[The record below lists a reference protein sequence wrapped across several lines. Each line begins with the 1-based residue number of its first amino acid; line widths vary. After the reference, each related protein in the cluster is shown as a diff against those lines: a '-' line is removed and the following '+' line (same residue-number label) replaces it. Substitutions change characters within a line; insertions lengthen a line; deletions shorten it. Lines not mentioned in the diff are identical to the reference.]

1 MKNITLIFI
10 GFFCITSFLNAQNTN
25 VKTYFDD
32 HFVGGL
38 ANDGQTIWVGVDDL
52 LVKMDKTTG
61 ETISWTLPIS
71 SVYNYPDRYASS
83 ISLDNNG
90 LLWITSPSGVAG
102 YGLEGNYFVT
112 FSEEEGWIE
121 IPWPNLFYANL
132 IIDEEDKVWVS
143 EITGLH
149 EYDGTG
155 WIDHITTSAQWPY
168 FTTTFAV
175 DNQNNKWLGLTYA
188 SYYPGILEGYL
199 AKFEGSQTN
208 VLTSQ
213 HLGGNGGSIWS
224 MAVSTLGTVWM
235 GTIGNGLV
243 KFDGTNWQAYNWS
256 NSELPNNNV
265 RNIAVDGSN
274 IVWLSTVNELT
285 SITYGLT
292 RFDGATW
299 ETFNTENSILPSNKI
314 NSIFIEENGTKW
326 VGTDNGLISF
336 TGNSL
341 STSNE
346 QYSGVQFKLF
356 PNPANDFIILK
367 MPLEVLGSTVE
378 VYNILGKSLKS
389 FRAFENNIRLD
400 VSSFSNGLYF
410 IRLQTPNG
418 MAIKKF
424 VKQN

>member
-25 VKTYFDD
+25 VKTYFEGHFIGGIADD
-32 HFVGGL
+32 V
-38 ANDGQTIWVGVDDL
+38 NNVWVGVDNSI
-52 LVKMDKTTG
+52 VKMDKVTG
-61 ETISWTLPIS
+61 EAYSWTIPIS
-71 SVYNYPDRYASS
+71 NEYNYTERYASS
-83 ISLDNNG
+83 ISLNN
-90 LLWITSPSGVAG
+90 SGVAWIISPNGVGG
-102 YGLEGNYFVT
+102 YGLNGNYILIFDGISIWT
-112 FSEEEGWIE
+112 E
-121 IPWPNLFYANL
+121 ITWPNLFFANL
-132 IIDEEDKVWVS
+132 IIDQNDYVWVQD
-143 EITGLH
+143 IMGLH
-149 EYDGTG
+149 KFDGFG
-155 WIDHITTSAQWPY
+155 WIDYIPGHYWINS
-168 FTTTFAV
+168 FAV
-175 DNQNNKWLGLTYA
+175 DSQNNKWLFLGDIPLDRGP
-188 SYYPGILEGYL
+188 SFL
-199 AKFEGSQTN
+199 AKFDGTQFHMYDYDYLYTN
-208 VLTSQ
+208 
-213 HLGGNGGSIWS
+213 GAIWS
-224 MAVSTLGTVWM
+224 IDVSPTGKVWM
-235 GTIGNGLV
+235 GARTNGLIT
-243 KFDGTNWQAYNWS
+243 FDGTNWEVYDAS
-256 NSELPNNNV
+256 NSEIPSNWVANV
-265 RNIAVDGSN
+265 TVEGDNVI
-274 IVWLSTVNELT
+274 WMSTE
-285 SITYGLT
+285 SGLT

-299 ETFNTENSILPSNKI
+299 ETFNTENSMLPSNKI

-326 VGTDNGLISF
+326 VGTDNGLIFF

-389 FRAFENNIRLD
+389 FRTFENNIRLD